1 MFTDGST
8 VNRLLFMTPLFR
20 ELIDT
25 SNWLIATNFH
35 DQDLD
40 YLKIICQ
47 RHFRTFVVKNIHISM
62 ALETS

>member
-1 MFTDGST
+1 
-8 VNRLLFMTPLFR
+8 MTPLFR

-40 YLKIICQ
+40 YLKIISQ
-47 RHFRTFVVKNIHISM
+47 RHFRTFVARNIHISM